1 MATDGASDASTFPAA
16 DLEKELNPGQNKNF
30 EVDTVSSDIAASKE
44 IKEREAD
51 TQKKEREK
59 RDTMQTLKTTILVS
73 AVIAAVAGAAFAI
86 TKKLKEK

>member
-51 TQKKEREK
+51 TQKKKEREK

-86 TKKLKEK
+86 TKN